1 MLAGRGC
8 SHAHQV
14 HSPHSRCSARVHGA
28 AAHVRWRVW
37 QLHRLI
43 SSGVRSICSRG
54 SCTGTTWHTAARGS
68 AHTAHS
74 TAAGGTW
81 QHTQLTAHVAQAQAH
96 GTKYHRPLAGVPC
109 PSSCAGQ
116 ATAQTPRG
124 LGLSRRPGSY
134 VGTLCWCLLYWWL
147 YVGAYSKGWLLS
159 KGWCAVGH
167 LQNEV

>member
-1 MLAGRGC
+1 MHTRYTAHTAGVLHVYMAQLPTCG
-8 SHAHQV
+8 
-14 HSPHSRCSARVHGA
+14 GA
-28 AAHVRWRVW
+28 
-37 QLHRLI
+37 
-43 SSGVRSICSRG
+43 CG
-54 SCTGTTWHTAARGS
+54 SCTGSLVAVYVASAPVAAAQAQHGTRQHVAAHSSQHSSWWHVA

-74 TAAGGTW
+74 TRSTGTSTS
-81 QHTQLTAHVAQAQAH
+81 TQQAH

-147 YVGAYSKGWLLS
+147 YVGAYYYGVLLS